1 MNEPTLKNHT
11 GHGTALWLPAI
22 LFLALFL
29 AGCTRLAVRGFSELI
44 PNLTQ
49 AVFSECDP
57 ELARDSMPGNL
68 KVMEGL
74 LEADPDNR
82 RLLNGLAMGFAGYAI
97 LFLEDESPDRASGL
111 LLRAMHYGFRSLGDR
126 GRPLIEGSPDPSQLS
141 RVLETLG
148 PEDMEPFFWASLAW
162 SEWIRLNLDRP
173 GALAG
178 LNAATACLAR
188 AIELDG
194 GYFHGLP
201 YAAMGSVLSAVP
213 PMLGGRPE
221 EARDL
226 FLKALQESGEGFLMI
241 KLHYARYYAVRV
253 QDRALFTRMLR
264 EVTQADPTALRGVC
278 LLNAV
283 ARQRARILME
293 QIDDF
298 FL

>member
-1 MNEPTLKNHT
+1 MNDPTLRNHT
-11 GHGTALWLPAI
+11 EHRTALWLPGI
-22 LFLALFL
+22 LLLALFL
-29 AGCTRLAVRGFSELI
+29 AGCTRVAVRGFSELI
-44 PNLTQ
+44 PGLTQ

-57 ELARDSMPGNL
+57 ELARDSMPANL

-74 LEADPDNR
+74 LKADPDNR
-82 RLLNGLAMGFAGYAI
+82 RLLNGLAMGFAGYAM

-126 GRPLIEGSPDPSQLS
+126 GRSLEEGAQDSSQLS
-141 RVLETLG
+141 RVLQTLG
-148 PEDMEPFFWASLAW
+148 PEDMESFFWASLAW

-178 LNAATACLAR
+178 LNAVIACLAR

-194 GYFHGLP
+194 AYFHGLP

-226 FLKALQESGEGFLMI
+226 FEKALQESGGDFLMV
-241 KLHYARYYAVRV
+241 KVYYARYYAVRV
-253 QDRALFTRMLR
+253 QDRALFTRILR
-264 EVTQADPTALRGVC
+264 EVAQAEPAVLHEVC

-283 ARQRARILME
+283 ARQRAQVLME